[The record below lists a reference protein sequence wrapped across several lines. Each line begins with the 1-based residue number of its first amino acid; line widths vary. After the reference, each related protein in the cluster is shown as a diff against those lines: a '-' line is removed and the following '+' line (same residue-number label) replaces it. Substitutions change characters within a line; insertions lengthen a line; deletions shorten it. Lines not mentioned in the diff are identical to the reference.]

1 MNKYLQNLAAL
12 LAIALLGW
20 GAYYVM
26 APAPQT
32 ETNRNLT
39 LSTPVIADKTVK
51 SEETA
56 LPLITASKQKTA
68 GSTSPAPSG
77 EMHLSQPHSLNG
89 KISVPESDPV
99 DLSTQNMSIK
109 KEETKSKE
117 ILPGVTI
124 KGGGVNV
131 NLDKDDSR
139 TLEVRPRSQTE
150 LTLKQKF

>member
-26 APAPQT
+26 VPAPQT

-77 EMHLSQPHSLNG
+77 EIHLAQPHSLNG
-89 KISVPESDPV
+89 KIPVPESEPD

-124 KGGGVNV
+124 RGGGVNV

-139 TLEVRPRSQTE
+139 TLEVRPRSQTQ

>member
-1 MNKYLQNLAAL
+1 MNKKFQSLAAI

-26 APAPQT
+26 APSPQT
-32 ETNRNLT
+32 AAEADLT
-39 LSTPVIADKTVK
+39 SSTPVLADKTVK
-51 SEETA
+51 NEETE
-56 LPLITASKQKTA
+56 LPLIAASKQKTA

-89 KISVPESDPV
+89 KIPVPESDPV

-124 KGGGVNV
+124 RGGGVNV

-139 TLEVRPRSQTE
+139 TLEVRPRSQTQ

>member
-77 EMHLSQPHSLNG
+77 EMHLAQPQRQNTSTRVRTRRLVHS
-89 KISVPESDPV
+89 KHVH
-99 DLSTQNMSIK
+99 K
-109 KEETKSKE
+109 KRRNQKQGNT
-117 ILPGVTI
+117 
-124 KGGGVNV
+124 
-131 NLDKDDSR
+131 SR
-139 TLEVRPRSQTE
+139 RHH
-150 LTLKQKF
+150 